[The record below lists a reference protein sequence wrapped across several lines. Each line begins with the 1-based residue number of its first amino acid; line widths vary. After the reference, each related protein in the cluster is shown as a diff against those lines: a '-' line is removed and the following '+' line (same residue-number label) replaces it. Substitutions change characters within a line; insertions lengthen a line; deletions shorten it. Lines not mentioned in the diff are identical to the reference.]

1 MAKKQKDEAQENTG
15 KGKSKVLIF
24 AIIALIVMGAGTFGG
39 VYFYMQGKDAA
50 AAKIEPADYV
60 LLTDTTLNLSD
71 ESGKSYLKTSLTLSY
86 DSKNTELLA
95 ELDKK
100 KISIQDASIWYLKSR
115 VAADFRAEN
124 EKELKQGLIDTIN
137 NILEDGNI
145 LDVYLVG
152 ADGTGFVVQ
161 KV

>member
-1 MAKKQKDEAQENTG
+1 MAKKQKDEVQENG
-15 KGKSKVLIF
+15 GKSKGKGLIF

-39 VYFYMQGKDAA
+39 VYFYMQGKDAEA
-50 AAKIEPADYV
+50 VKIEPADYL

-86 DSKNTELLA
+86 DSKNTDLLA

-100 KISIQDASIWYLKSR
+100 RISIQDASIWYLKSK
-115 VAADFRAEN
+115 VSADFRAEN

-137 NILEDGNI
+137 NILEDGNV

-152 ADGTGFVVQ
+152 AEGTGFVVQ

>member
-1 MAKKQKDEAQENTG
+1 MAKKQKDEAQENGG
-15 KGKSKVLIF
+15 KEKSKVLLF
-24 AIIALIVMGAGTFGG
+24 AIIALIVMGVGTFGG
-39 VYFYMQGKDAA
+39 VYFYMQSKDAS

-115 VAADFRAEN
+115 VATDFRAEN

>member
-1 MAKKQKDEAQENTG
+1 M
-15 KGKSKVLIF
+15 
-24 AIIALIVMGAGTFGG
+24 
-39 VYFYMQGKDAA
+39 
-50 AAKIEPADYV
+50 
-60 LLTDTTLNLSD
+60 
-71 ESGKSYLKTSLTLSY
+71 
-86 DSKNTELLA
+86 
-95 ELDKK
+95 DKK

-115 VAADFRAEN
+115 VATDFRAEN

>member
-1 MAKKQKDEAQENTG
+1 MAKKQKDEVQENGG

-39 VYFYMQGKDAA
+39 VYFYMQGKDVA